1 AMLVF
6 RNDRFLRGGDHTPFV
21 EAGIAAVRFTT
32 VYEDYTRQ
40 HQDVREEGG
49 VRYGDTPEHVDAEY
63 MEGVARLAGASLV
76 RLANAPSAPT
86 DARLI
91 TAELTNDTTLRWT
104 ASPELDVAGYE
115 VVWRLTT
122 EPEWTNVQD
131 VGNVTE
137 ATIPLSKDNW
147 LFGVRA

>member
-1 AMLVF
+1 
-6 RNDRFLRGGDHTPFV
+6 
-21 EAGIAAVRFTT
+21 
-32 VYEDYTRQ
+32 
-40 HQDVREEGG
+40 
-49 VRYGDTPEHVDAEY
+49 VRYGDTPGHVDAEY
-63 MEGVARLAGASLV
+63 MEGVARLAGAALV
-76 RLANAPSAPT
+76 RLASAPSPPT

-104 ASPELDVAGYE
+104 ASPEPDVAGYE

-122 EPEWTNVQD
+122 EPEWTNSRD

-147 LFGVRA
+147 LFGVRAYDEEGWRSVVVFPGVGRR